1 MHLTTITMVHY
12 YLKCVRSQ
20 LASVHVHW
28 KSHKHTHTQTY
39 TEPSTHTLSTD
50 IGGGGGTSLMHA
62 ILSGGE
68 SQSGSAVAKEA
79 VADVEAAQFTADCYG
94 CWTLG

>member
-28 KSHKHTHTQTY
+28 KSHKHTHTHK
-39 TEPSTHTLSTD
+39 HTQNQA
-50 IGGGGGTSLMHA
+50 H
-62 ILSGGE
+62 ILY
-68 SQSGSAVAKEA
+68 QLTLAV
-79 VADVEAAQFTADCYG
+79 VVVHH
-94 CWTLG
+94 

>member
-28 KSHKHTHTQTY
+28 KSHKCTH

-62 ILSGGE
+62 ILSGRE
-68 SQSGSAVAKEA
+68 SQSGSVVAKEA
-79 VADVEAAQFTADCYG
+79 VADVEAAQFTDDCYG